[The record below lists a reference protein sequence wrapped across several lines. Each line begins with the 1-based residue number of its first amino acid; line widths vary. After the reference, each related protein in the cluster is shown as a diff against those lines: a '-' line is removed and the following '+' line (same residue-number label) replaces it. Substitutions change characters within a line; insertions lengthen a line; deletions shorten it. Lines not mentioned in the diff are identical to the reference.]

1 MEIILS
7 ILFIIGLILY
17 CNAKE
22 ANAYRQVDWKKANN
36 DKLMNDLSKSQ
47 MHKNIM
53 SGKYNGGKI
62 MTQSEIKASQDAAW
76 EDFKRRHPHGSW
88 N

>member
-7 ILFIIGLILY
+7 VLFIIGFIFY

-22 ANAYRQVDWKKANN
+22 ASAYRKVDWGKVNN
-36 DKLMNDLSKSQ
+36 DKLMNDLSKFQ
-47 MHKNIM
+47 VNQNIM
-53 SGKYNGGKI
+53 SGKYNKPA
-62 MTQSEIKASQDAAW
+62 TSSKSSDDTW

>member
-7 ILFIIGLILY
+7 ALFIIGFIFY

-22 ANAYRQVDWKKANN
+22 ASAYRKVDWRKANN
-36 DKLMNDLSKSQ
+36 DKLMNDLSNFQVKQ
-47 MHKNIM
+47 NIM
-53 SGKYNGGKI
+53 SGKYNKPA
-62 MTQSEIKASQDAAW
+62 TSSKSSDDTW

>member
-7 ILFIIGLILY
+7 VLFIIGFILY

-22 ANAYRQVDWKKANN
+22 ANAYRQVDWGKVNDDRIKNN
-36 DKLMNDLSKSQ
+36 LSRSQ
-47 MHKNIM
+47 VNQNIM
-53 SGKYNGGKI
+53 SGKYNKSA
-62 MTQSEIKASQDAAW
+62 TTNKNSDDTW